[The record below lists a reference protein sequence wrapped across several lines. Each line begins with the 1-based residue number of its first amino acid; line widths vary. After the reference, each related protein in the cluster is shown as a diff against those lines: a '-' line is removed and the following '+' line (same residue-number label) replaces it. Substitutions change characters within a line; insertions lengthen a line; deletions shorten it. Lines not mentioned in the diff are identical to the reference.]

1 MQLVVKQAGSLIK
14 EYHFE
19 KGPVY
24 IGRQIN
30 SQIPLSD
37 VSVSR
42 QHAVVFG
49 PDEDKWFIEDLE
61 SANKTFLND
70 KAIHKSELNDGDVV
84 RIGNFSIDIFLK
96 EASDAPK
103 KQAGMADTFVGAI
116 HAPDT
121 IIRRFEASDAPDFKM
136 PAQRARDFSRA
147 ASDIFNASKPENL
160 LQILLNLTVEQF
172 DPFHIWI
179 GLRTET
185 SGPMPFTVGKKSTG
199 QSVKLT
205 DMMYQK
211 MISDSLEKKEY
222 TLIPHIPKFKQY
234 ERIRS
239 ALIAP
244 IVYQDECYGVIYV
257 DNDIKKR
264 HYSLTDL
271 DYLTLLSVQAGVVIK
286 NF

>member
-19 KGPVY
+19 KGPIY

-30 SQIPLSD
+30 SQIPLPD

-42 QHAVVFG
+42 QHAVIFG

-70 KAIHKSELNDGDVV
+70 NAMHKSELNDGDVV
-84 RIGNFSIDIFLK
+84 RIGDFSIDIFLA
-96 EASDAPK
+96 EAPAVP
-103 KQAGMADTFVGAI
+103 QEQTGMADTSMTVV

-136 PAQRARDFSRA
+136 PAQRAMDFSRA

-160 LQILLNLTVEQF
+160 LQIMLNLTVEQF

-185 SGPMPFTVGKKSTG
+185 SGPTPFTVGKKSTG
-199 QSVKLT
+199 QPVKLT
-205 DMMYQK
+205 DMMFQK
-211 MISDSLEKKEY
+211 TISGSLEKKEY

-244 IVYQDECYGVIYV
+244 VLCQDECYGVIYV
-257 DNDIKKR
+257 DNEMKKR

-271 DYLTLLSVQAGVVIK
+271 DYLTLLSIQAGVVIK

>member
-42 QHAVVFG
+42 QHAVIFG

-61 SANKTFLND
+61 SANKT
-70 KAIHKSELNDGDVV
+70 
-84 RIGNFSIDIFLK
+84 IGNFSINIFLAEAPAATK
-96 EASDAPK
+96 E
-103 KQAGMADTFVGAI
+103 QAAMADTFVGAI

-244 IVYQDECYGVIYV
+244 ILCRDECYGVIYL
-257 DNDIKKR
+257 DNEMKKR

-271 DYLTLLSVQAGVVIK
+271 DYLSLLSVQAGIVIK